1 MLDVVPE
8 EGGDHVVRMIVQR
21 LHPQTAG
28 VARLGSSSCEVLRL
42 QLVLEEAVL
51 GPLVDQDA
59 GLGPRVVLHQLGG
72 VVGLPGLHGP
82 EVPQGTVEG
91 LTMGAK
97 AETEV
102 YMPGFLRW
110 ATMAP
115 CPPMLWPVIL
125 LRSGSTGNR
134 PCSQGERIRIILTGA
149 EFYIP
154 LGFCMAQGRPIIGTF
169 WAMTLMT

>member
-8 EGGDHVVRMIVQR
+8 EGGDHVVRMIVHR

-28 VARLGSSSCEVLRL
+28 VARLGSSCCEVLRL

-82 EVPQGTVEG
+82 EVAGEG
-91 LTMGAK
+91 LLAPGHGRGVDDGGEGRDGVVHAGVL
-97 AETEV
+97 EV
-102 YMPGFLRW
+102 GHHGSVSSHAVAGDTLTVRVHREQALGGNNNSLR
-110 ATMAP
+110 
-115 CPPMLWPVIL
+115 I
-125 LRSGSTGNR
+125 
-134 PCSQGERIRIILTGA
+134 
-149 EFYIP
+149 
-154 LGFCMAQGRPIIGTF
+154 
-169 WAMTLMT
+169 